1 MSFLLQLQLLFTLLV
16 HPPMEKKHTFLALG
30 DSYTIG
36 ESVAESE
43 RWPMQFVELMKAAG
57 KDFETPEI
65 VAKTGWTTDE
75 LSRAIADANP
85 KGPYDMVSLLIG
97 VNNQYRNYSPQLYK
111 KEFILLLEQ
120 AISFAGNNTNHVVVL
135 SIPDWGATPFAE
147 GRDRAKIALEIDHF
161 NSINREIA
169 GAYGVTYID
178 ITPHSRIAE
187 TNASIVAEDKLHP
200 SAGVYTYWAKRVFDE
215 MKDRY

>member
-1 MSFLLQLQLLFTLLV
+1 
-16 HPPMEKKHTFLALG
+16 
-30 DSYTIG
+30 
-36 ESVAESE
+36 
-43 RWPMQFVELMKAAG
+43 MQFVELMKAAG

-187 TNASIVAEDKLHP
+187 TNASMVAEDKLHP
-200 SAGVYTYWAKRVFDE
+200 SGGVYTYWAKRVFDE

>member
-1 MSFLLQLQLLFTLLV
+1 
-16 HPPMEKKHTFLALG
+16 MEKKHTFLALG

-147 GRDRAKIALEIDHF
+147 GRDRAKIALEIDHY

-187 TNASIVAEDKLHP
+187 TNASMVAEDKLHP
-200 SAGVYTYWAKRVFDE
+200 SGGVYTYWAKRVFDE

>member
-1 MSFLLQLQLLFTLLV
+1 
-16 HPPMEKKHTFLALG
+16 MEKKHTFLALG

-43 RWPMQFVELMKAAG
+43 RWPMQFIELMKSAG

-120 AISFAGNNTNHVVVL
+120 AISFAGNNANHVVVL
-135 SIPDWGATPFAE
+135 SIPDWGVTPFAE
-147 GRDRAKIALEIDHF
+147 GRDISKIALEIDHF

-178 ITPHSRIAE
+178 ITPHSRSVESE
-187 TNASIVAEDKLHP
+187 TNLVAEDKLHP
-200 SAGVYTYWAKRVFDE
+200 SGSMYSYWAKRVFDE

>member
-1 MSFLLQLQLLFTLLV
+1 MPFLIQLQLLFTLLV
-16 HPPMEKKHTFLALG
+16 QQPMEKKHTFLALG

-36 ESVAESE
+36 EAVAENE
-43 RWPMQFVELMKAAG
+43 RWPMQFIELMKAAG

-85 KGPYDMVSLLIG
+85 QGPYDMVSLLIG

-111 KEFILLLEQ
+111 KEFIQLLEQ
-120 AISFAGNNTNHVVVL
+120 AIDFAGKNASHVVVL
-135 SIPDWGATPFAE
+135 SIPDWGVTPFAE
-147 GRDRAKIALEIDHF
+147 GRDREKIALEIDHF
-161 NSINREIA
+161 NSINREVA
-169 GAYGVTYID
+169 GAYGVTYVD
-178 ITPHSRIAE
+178 ITPHSRITE
-187 TNASIVAEDKLHP
+187 TQESMVADDKLHP
-200 SAGVYTYWAKRVFDE
+200 SVNMYRFWAKRVFDE

>member
-1 MSFLLQLQLLFTLLV
+1 MPFLFQLQLLFTLLV
-16 HPPMEKKHTFLALG
+16 HQPMEKKHTFLALG

-36 ESVAESE
+36 EAVAENE

-85 KGPYDMVSLLIG
+85 QGPYDMVSLLIG

-111 KEFILLLEQ
+111 KEFIQLLEQ
-120 AISFAGNNTNHVVVL
+120 AIDFAGKNASHVVVI
-135 SIPDWGATPFAE
+135 SIPDWGVTPFAE
-147 GRDRAKIALEIDHF
+147 GRDREKIALEIDHF
-161 NSINREIA
+161 NSINREVA
-169 GAYGVTYID
+169 GAYGVTYVD
-178 ITPHSRIAE
+178 ITPHSRITE
-187 TNASIVAEDKLHP
+187 TQESMVADDKLHP
-200 SAGVYTYWAKRVFDE
+200 SVNMYRFWAKRVFDE

>member
-1 MSFLLQLQLLFTLLV
+1 
-16 HPPMEKKHTFLALG
+16 MEKKHTFLALG

-111 KEFILLLEQ
+111 KEFIQLLEQ
-120 AISFAGNNTNHVVVL
+120 AIEFAGKNANHVVVI

-147 GRDRAKIALEIDHF
+147 GRDRAKIALEIDHY

-187 TNASIVAEDKLHP
+187 TNASMVAEDKLHP
-200 SAGVYTYWAKRVFDE
+200 SGGVYTYWAKRVFDE

>member
-1 MSFLLQLQLLFTLLV
+1 
-16 HPPMEKKHTFLALG
+16 MEKKHTFLALG

-111 KEFILLLEQ
+111 KEFIQLLEQ
-120 AISFAGNNTNHVVVL
+120 AIEFAGKNANHVVVI

-187 TNASIVAEDKLHP
+187 TNASMVAEDKLHP
-200 SAGVYTYWAKRVFDE
+200 SGGVYTYWAKRVFDE